1 MKSFITDT
9 GEVAYVPTS
18 AEKDIIRTAL
28 RQFQSSLPKSGEV
41 VDG

>member
-1 MKSFITDT
+1 MKSFITAS
-9 GEVAYVPTS
+9 GETAYVPTT
-18 AEKDIIRTAL
+18 AEKEIIRTAL